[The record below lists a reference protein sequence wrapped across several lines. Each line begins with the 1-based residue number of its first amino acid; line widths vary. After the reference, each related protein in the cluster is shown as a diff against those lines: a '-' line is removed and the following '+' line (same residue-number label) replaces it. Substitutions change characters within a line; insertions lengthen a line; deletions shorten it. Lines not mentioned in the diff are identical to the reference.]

1 MVRSLYNGVSG
12 VRTQGFSM
20 DVWANNIAN
29 INNVGF
35 TASIP
40 EFKSIFY
47 QTSFAAG
54 NNPTQDQVGLG
65 ATGMTTAL
73 SFYKQGP
80 FMKTDNVLDMAIG
93 GKGFFGVTNGSGT
106 YYTRAG
112 SFGVDKERYLVTN
125 QGNYV
130 LGTQNALTQVT
141 PSQGAIEAFGRV
153 NGRAAVTQAYTLGA
167 DTTDLDVGDIGSQ
180 GKIRL
185 PEFLYLPT
193 KPTSK
198 VTFKGNLDSS
208 FKTEPTTLPVDAAT
222 YTSNIDN
229 ASRTINLRGR
239 VTPDAA
245 ITRPRKGDLVTVTA
259 TDVNGKTAEF
269 SASIDENGNWSISR
283 SFERDF
289 DLTTAPNLTAKINTT
304 KEAANREKF
313 VTELLN
319 ADGTKNKLK
328 LTLTKRVPQGTNG
341 TVWEAAATVKNAS
354 GATISNAN
362 GELNFDHE
370 GRLVSSTL
378 GALDNNGSQV
388 ELDFGTP
395 AAAGQIYSGVT
406 STAQAKSITVAQNG
420 VYEGILKDYYTNDS
434 GNILAKFT
442 NGEVRSVGKVALYH
456 FQNEQGLAKMG
467 DNIYSQSANSGAAFF
482 YKDAG
487 GKSIY
492 GAKLAS
498 STLEQS
504 NVDLAQALTEVIV
517 TQKAYDANA
526 KSITTSNEM
535 LQRAIELKR

>member
-54 NNPTQDQVGLG
+54 NNPTQDQIGLG

-153 NGRAAVTQAYTLGA
+153 NGRAAVTQAYTLGS

-208 FKTEPTTLPVDAAT
+208 FKTEPAPLPVDAAT

-259 TDVNGKTAEF
+259 TDANGKTAEF
-269 SASIDENGNWSISR
+269 SAPIDENGNWSISR

-319 ADGTKNKLK
+319 ADGTKNTLE
-328 LTLTKRVPQGTNG
+328 LTLTKRIPQGTNG
-341 TVWEAAATVKNAS
+341 TVWDAAATVKDAS
-354 GATISNAN
+354 GAVVSNTN

-370 GRLVSSTL
+370 GRLVNSTL
-378 GALDNNGSQV
+378 SALDNNGSQI

-395 AAAGQIYSGVT
+395 VAAGQIYSGVT
-406 STAQAKSITVAQNG
+406 STSQAKSISVAQNG

-434 GNILAKFT
+434 GNILAQFT
-442 NGEVRSVGKVALYH
+442 NGQVRSVGKVALYH

-498 STLEQS
+498 SMLEQS

>member
-1 MVRSLYNGVSG
+1 
-12 VRTQGFSM
+12 M

-54 NNPTQDQVGLG
+54 NNPTQDQIGLG

-130 LGTQNALTQVT
+130 LGTQNKLTQVT

-208 FKTEPTTLPVDAAT
+208 FKTEPATLPVDAAT

-269 SASIDENGNWSISR
+269 SAPIDENGNWSISR

-319 ADGTKNKLK
+319 ADGTKNTLE
-328 LTLTKRVPQGTNG
+328 LTLTKRVPQGANG
-341 TVWEAAATVKNAS
+341 TVWEAAATVKDAS

-370 GRLVSSTL
+370 GRLVNSTL
-378 GALDNNGSQV
+378 GALDNNGSQI

-395 AAAGQIYSGVT
+395 VAAGQIYSGVT
-406 STAQAKSITVAQNG
+406 STSQAKSISIAQDG
-420 VYEGILKDYYTNDS
+420 VREGILKDYYTNDS

>member
-73 SFYKQGP
+73 SFYKKGP

-130 LGTQNALTQVT
+130 LGTQNTLTQVT

-153 NGRAAVTQAYTLGA
+153 NSTAAVTQAYTLGS

-208 FKTEPTTLPVDAAT
+208 FKTEPVTLPVDNAT
-222 YTSNIDN
+222 YNSSINN
-229 ASRTINLRGR
+229 PSRTINLRGR
-239 VTPDAA
+239 VMADDT

-259 TDVNGKTAEF
+259 TDANGKTAEF
-269 SASIDENGNWSISR
+269 SAPIDENGNWSISQK
-283 SFERDF
+283 FERDF

-304 KEAANREKF
+304 KEAANQEKF

-319 ADGTKNKLK
+319 ADGTKNKLE
-328 LTLTKRVPQGTNG
+328 LTLTKRIPQGANG
-341 TVWEAAATVKNAS
+341 TVWDAAAIVKDAS
-354 GATISNAN
+354 GAVVSNTN
-362 GELNFDHE
+362 GELNFDYE

-378 GALDNNGSQV
+378 SALDNNGSQIK
-388 ELDFGTP
+388 LDFGTP
-395 AAAGQIYSGVT
+395 VAAGQIYSGVT
-406 STAQAKSITVAQNG
+406 STSQAKSVSIAQDG
-420 VYEGILKDYYTNDS
+420 VREGILKDYYTNDS
-434 GNILAKFT
+434 GNILAQFT
-442 NGEVRSVGKVALYH
+442 NGQVRSIGKVALYH

>member
-1 MVRSLYNGVSG
+1 MVRSLYNGISG
-12 VRTQGFSM
+12 VKTQGFSM
-20 DVWANNIAN
+20 DVWAHNIAN
-29 INNVGF
+29 INNVGY

-47 QTSFAAG
+47 QTSFKAG

-80 FMKTDNVLDMAIG
+80 LMKTDNVLDMAIG
-93 GKGFFGVTNGSGT
+93 GKGFFGVTNGTDT

-112 SFGVDKERYLVTN
+112 SFGVNKDRYLVTN

-130 LGTQNALTQVT
+130 LGTQNTLTQVT
-141 PSQGAIEAFGRV
+141 PSQGAIEAFGRI
-153 NGRAAVTQAYTLGA
+153 NSKAAVTQAYTPSA
-167 DTTDLDVGDIGSQ
+167 DTTDLDIGDIGSQ
-180 GKIRL
+180 GKIKL

-208 FKTEPTTLPVDAAT
+208 LKTEPTTLPLGAAT
-222 YTSNIDN
+222 YTSSIDN
-229 ASRTINLRGR
+229 VSRTINLRGR
-239 VTPDAA
+239 VTADAT
-245 ITRPRKGDLVTVTA
+245 ITRPRKGDLITVTA
-259 TDVNGKTAEF
+259 TDANGKTAEF
-269 SASIDENGNWSISR
+269 SAPIDENGNWSISQK
-283 SFERDF
+283 FENDF
-289 DLTTAPNLTAKINTT
+289 DLAAAPNLQAKIKTT
-304 KEAANREKF
+304 KEAANQEKF

-319 ADGTKNKLK
+319 ADGTKNTLE
-328 LTLTKRVPQGTNG
+328 LTLTKRVPQGANG
-341 TVWEAAATVKNAS
+341 AVWDAAATVKDAS
-354 GATISNAN
+354 GAVISNAK
-362 GELNFDHE
+362 GELNFGLD
-370 GRLVSSTL
+370 GRLAGSTL
-378 GALDNNGSQV
+378 SAIDNNGSQIK
-388 ELDFGTP
+388 LDFGTP

-406 STAQAKSITVAQNG
+406 STAQAKNISIAQDG
-420 VYEGILKDYYTNDS
+420 VREGILKDYYTNDS
-434 GNILAKFT
+434 GNILAQFT
-442 NGEVRSVGKVALYH
+442 NGQVRSVAKVALYH

-492 GAKLAS
+492 GAKIAS
-498 STLEQS
+498 NTLEQS
-504 NVDLAQALTEVIV
+504 NVDLAQALTEIIV

>member
-54 NNPTQDQVGLG
+54 NNPTQDQIGLG

-130 LGTQNALTQVT
+130 LGTQNKLTQVT

-208 FKTEPTTLPVDAAT
+208 FKTEPATLPVDAAT

-259 TDVNGKTAEF
+259 TDVNGKTADF
-269 SASIDENGNWSISR
+269 SAPIDENGNWSISR

-319 ADGTKNKLK
+319 ADGTKNTLE
-328 LTLTKRVPQGTNG
+328 LTLTKRVPQGANG
-341 TVWEAAATVKNAS
+341 TVWEAAATVKDAS

-370 GRLVSSTL
+370 GRLVNSTL
-378 GALDNNGSQV
+378 GALDNNGSQI

-395 AAAGQIYSGVT
+395 VAAGQIYSGVT
-406 STAQAKSITVAQNG
+406 STSQAKSISIAQDG
-420 VYEGILKDYYTNDS
+420 VREGILKDYYTNDS

>member
-130 LGTQNALTQVT
+130 LGTQNTLTQVT

-153 NGRAAVTQAYTLGA
+153 NSTAAVTQAYTLGS

-208 FKTEPTTLPVDAAT
+208 FKTEPVTLPVDNAT
-222 YTSNIDN
+222 YNSSINN
-229 ASRTINLRGR
+229 PSRTINLRGR
-239 VTPDAA
+239 VTADDT

-259 TDVNGKTAEF
+259 TDANGKTAEF
-269 SASIDENGNWSISR
+269 SAPIDENGNWSISQK
-283 SFERDF
+283 FERDF

-304 KEAANREKF
+304 KEAANQEKF

-319 ADGTKNKLK
+319 ADGTKNKLE
-328 LTLTKRVPQGTNG
+328 LTLTKRIPQGANG
-341 TVWEAAATVKNAS
+341 TVWDAAAIVKDAS
-354 GATISNAN
+354 GAVVSNTN
-362 GELNFDHE
+362 GELNFDYE

-378 GALDNNGSQV
+378 SALENNGSQI

-395 AAAGQIYSGVT
+395 VAAGQIYSGVT
-406 STAQAKSITVAQNG
+406 STSQAKSVSIAQDG
-420 VYEGILKDYYTNDS
+420 VREGILKDYYTNDS
-434 GNILAKFT
+434 GNILAQFT
-442 NGEVRSVGKVALYH
+442 NGQVRSIGKVALYH

>member
-130 LGTQNALTQVT
+130 LGTQNTLTQVT

-153 NGRAAVTQAYTLGA
+153 NSTAAVTQAYTLGS
-167 DTTDLDVGDIGSQ
+167 DTTDLAVGDIGSQ

-208 FKTEPTTLPVDAAT
+208 FKTEPVTLPVDNAT
-222 YTSNIDN
+222 YNSSINN
-229 ASRTINLRGR
+229 PSRTINLRGR
-239 VTPDAA
+239 VTADDT

-259 TDVNGKTAEF
+259 TDANGKTAEF
-269 SASIDENGNWSISR
+269 SAPIDENGNWSISQK
-283 SFERDF
+283 FERDF

-304 KEAANREKF
+304 KEAANQEKF

-319 ADGTKNKLK
+319 ADGTKNKLE
-328 LTLTKRVPQGTNG
+328 LTLTKRIPQGANG
-341 TVWEAAATVKNAS
+341 TVWDAAAIVKDAS
-354 GATISNAN
+354 GAVGSNTN
-362 GELNFDHE
+362 GELNFDYE

-378 GALDNNGSQV
+378 SALDNNGSQI

-395 AAAGQIYSGVT
+395 VAAGQIYSGVT
-406 STAQAKSITVAQNG
+406 STSQAKSVSIAQDG
-420 VYEGILKDYYTNDS
+420 VREGILKDYYTNDS
-434 GNILAKFT
+434 GNILAQFT
-442 NGEVRSVGKVALYH
+442 NGQVRSIGKVALYH

>member
-54 NNPTQDQVGLG
+54 NNPTQDQIGLG

-229 ASRTINLRGR
+229 VSRTINLRGR

-259 TDVNGKTAEF
+259 TDANGKTAEF
-269 SASIDENGNWSISR
+269 SAPIDENGNWSISR

-304 KEAANREKF
+304 KEAANQEKF

-319 ADGTKNKLK
+319 ADGTKNKLE
-328 LTLTKRVPQGTNG
+328 LTLTKRVPQGANG
-341 TVWEAAATVKNAS
+341 TVWDAAATVKDAS
-354 GATISNAN
+354 GAVVSNTN
-362 GELNFDHE
+362 GELNFDYE
-370 GRLVSSTL
+370 GRLVNSTL
-378 GALDNNGSQV
+378 SALDNNGSQV

-395 AAAGQIYSGVT
+395 VAAGQIYSGVT
-406 STAQAKSITVAQNG
+406 STSQAKSISIAQDG
-420 VYEGILKDYYTNDS
+420 VREGILKDYYTNDS
-434 GNILAKFT
+434 GNILAQFT
-442 NGEVRSVGKVALYH
+442 NGQVRSVGKVALYH

-498 STLEQS
+498 SMLEQS

>member
-153 NGRAAVTQAYTLGA
+153 NSTAAVTQAYTLGS

-208 FKTEPTTLPVDAAT
+208 FKTEPTTLPVDTAT

-229 ASRTINLRGR
+229 PSRTINLRGR
-239 VTPDAA
+239 VTPDGT
-245 ITRPRKGDLVTVTA
+245 ITRPRKGDMVTVTA
-259 TDVNGKTAEF
+259 TDANGKTAEF
-269 SASIDENGNWSISR
+269 SAPIDENGNWSISR

-304 KEAANREKF
+304 KEAANQEKF

-319 ADGTKNKLK
+319 ADGTKNKLE
-328 LTLTKRVPQGTNG
+328 LTLTKRVPQGANG
-341 TVWEAAATVKNAS
+341 TVWDAAATVKDAS
-354 GATISNAN
+354 GAVVSNTN
-362 GELNFDHE
+362 GELNFDYE
-370 GRLVSSTL
+370 GRLVNSTL
-378 GALDNNGSQV
+378 SALDNNGSQV

-395 AAAGQIYSGVT
+395 VAAGQIYSGVT
-406 STAQAKSITVAQNG
+406 STSQAKSISIAQDG
-420 VYEGILKDYYTNDS
+420 VREGILKDYYTNDS
-434 GNILAKFT
+434 GNILAQFT
-442 NGEVRSVGKVALYH
+442 NGQVRSVGKVALYH

>member
-130 LGTQNALTQVT
+130 LGTQNTLTQVT

-153 NGRAAVTQAYTLGA
+153 NSTAAVTQAYTLGS

-208 FKTEPTTLPVDAAT
+208 FKTEPTTLPVDNAT
-222 YTSNIDN
+222 YNSSIDN
-229 ASRTINLRGR
+229 PSRTINLRGR
-239 VTPDAA
+239 VTADDT
-245 ITRPRKGDLVTVTA
+245 ITRPRKGDMVTVTA
-259 TDVNGKTAEF
+259 TDANGKTAEF
-269 SASIDENGNWSISR
+269 SAPIDENGNWSISQK
-283 SFERDF
+283 FERDF

-304 KEAANREKF
+304 KEAANQEKF

-319 ADGTKNKLK
+319 TDGTKNKLE
-328 LTLTKRVPQGTNG
+328 LTLTKRVPQSANG
-341 TVWEAAATVKNAS
+341 TVWDAAATVKDAS
-354 GATISNAN
+354 GAVVSNTN

-378 GALDNNGSQV
+378 SALDNNGSQI

-395 AAAGQIYSGVT
+395 VAAGQIYSGVT
-406 STAQAKSITVAQNG
+406 STSQAKSISIAQDG
-420 VYEGILKDYYTNDS
+420 VREGILKDYYTNDS
-434 GNILAKFT
+434 GNILAQFT
-442 NGEVRSVGKVALYH
+442 NGQVRSVGKVALYH

-498 STLEQS
+498 SMLEQS

>member
-12 VRTQGFSM
+12 VKTQGFSM

-130 LGTQNALTQVT
+130 LGTQNTLTQVT

-208 FKTEPTTLPVDAAT
+208 FKTEPTTLPVDNAT
-222 YTSNIDN
+222 YNSSIDN
-229 ASRTINLRGR
+229 PSRTINLRGR
-239 VTPDAA
+239 VTADDT
-245 ITRPRKGDLVTVTA
+245 ITRPRKGDLVTVTV
-259 TDVNGKTAEF
+259 TDANGKTAEF
-269 SASIDENGNWSISR
+269 SAPIDENGNWSISQK
-283 SFERDF
+283 FERDF

-304 KEAANREKF
+304 KEAANQEKF

-319 ADGTKNKLK
+319 ADGTKNKLE
-328 LTLTKRVPQGTNG
+328 LTLTKRVPQGANG
-341 TVWEAAATVKNAS
+341 TVWDAAATVKDAS

-362 GELNFDHE
+362 GELNFDHD

-378 GALDNNGSQV
+378 STLDNNGSQI

-395 AAAGQIYSGVT
+395 VAAGQIYSGVT
-406 STAQAKSITVAQNG
+406 STSQAKSISIAQDG
-420 VYEGILKDYYTNDS
+420 VREGILKDYYTNDS
-434 GNILAKFT
+434 GNILAQFT
-442 NGEVRSVGKVALYH
+442 NGQVRSVGKVALYH

>member
-20 DVWANNIAN
+20 DVWAHNIAN

-130 LGTQNALTQVT
+130 LGTQNTLTQVT

-208 FKTEPTTLPVDAAT
+208 FKTEPTTLPVDNAT
-222 YTSNIDN
+222 YNSSIDN
-229 ASRTINLRGR
+229 PSRTINLRGR
-239 VTPDAA
+239 VTADDT

-259 TDVNGKTAEF
+259 TDANGKTAEF
-269 SASIDENGNWSISR
+269 SAPIDENGNWSISKK
-283 SFERDF
+283 FERDF

-304 KEAANREKF
+304 KEAANQEKF

-319 ADGTKNKLK
+319 ADGTKNTLE
-328 LTLTKRVPQGTNG
+328 LTLTKRVPQSANG
-341 TVWEAAATVKNAS
+341 TVWDAAATVKDAS
-354 GATISNAN
+354 GAVVSNTN

-378 GALDNNGSQV
+378 SALDNNGSQI

-395 AAAGQIYSGVT
+395 VAAGQIYSGVT
-406 STAQAKSITVAQNG
+406 STSQAKSISIAQDG
-420 VYEGILKDYYTNDS
+420 LREGILKDYYTNDS
-434 GNILAKFT
+434 GNILAQFT
-442 NGEVRSVGKVALYH
+442 NGQVRSVGKVALYH

-498 STLEQS
+498 SMLEQS

>member
-153 NGRAAVTQAYTLGA
+153 NSTAAVTQAYTLGS

-208 FKTEPTTLPVDAAT
+208 FKTEPVTLPVDNAT
-222 YTSNIDN
+222 YNSSINN
-229 ASRTINLRGR
+229 PSRTINLRGR
-239 VTPDAA
+239 VTADDT

-259 TDVNGKTAEF
+259 TDANGKTAEF
-269 SASIDENGNWSISR
+269 SAPIDENGNWSISQK
-283 SFERDF
+283 FERDF

-304 KEAANREKF
+304 KEAANQEKF

-319 ADGTKNKLK
+319 ADGTKNKLE
-328 LTLTKRVPQGTNG
+328 LTLTKRIPQGANG
-341 TVWEAAATVKNAS
+341 TVWDAAAIVKDAS
-354 GATISNAN
+354 GAVVSNTN
-362 GELNFDHE
+362 GELNFDYE

-378 GALDNNGSQV
+378 SALDNNGSQIK
-388 ELDFGTP
+388 LDFGTP
-395 AAAGQIYSGVT
+395 VAAGQIYSGVT
-406 STAQAKSITVAQNG
+406 STSQAKSVSIAQDG
-420 VYEGILKDYYTNDS
+420 VREGILKDYYTNDS
-434 GNILAKFT
+434 GNILAQFT
-442 NGEVRSVGKVALYH
+442 NGQVRSIGKVALYH

>member
-208 FKTEPTTLPVDAAT
+208 FKTEPVTLPVDNAT
-222 YTSNIDN
+222 YNSSINN
-229 ASRTINLRGR
+229 PSRTINLRGR
-239 VTPDAA
+239 VTADDT

-259 TDVNGKTAEF
+259 TDANGKTAEF
-269 SASIDENGNWSISR
+269 SAPIDENGNWSISQK
-283 SFERDF
+283 FERDF

-304 KEAANREKF
+304 KEAANQEKF

-319 ADGTKNKLK
+319 ADGTKNKLE
-328 LTLTKRVPQGTNG
+328 LTLTKRIPQGANG
-341 TVWEAAATVKNAS
+341 TVWDAAAIVKDAS
-354 GATISNAN
+354 GAVVSNTN
-362 GELNFDHE
+362 GELNFDYE

-378 GALDNNGSQV
+378 SALDNNGSQIK
-388 ELDFGTP
+388 LDFGTP
-395 AAAGQIYSGVT
+395 VAAGQIYSGVT
-406 STAQAKSITVAQNG
+406 STSQAKSVSIAQDG
-420 VYEGILKDYYTNDS
+420 VREGILKDYYTNDS
-434 GNILAKFT
+434 GNILAQFT
-442 NGEVRSVGKVALYH
+442 NGQVRSIGKVALYH

>member
-54 NNPTQDQVGLG
+54 NNPTQDQIGLG

-208 FKTEPTTLPVDAAT
+208 FKTEPVTLPVDNAT
-222 YTSNIDN
+222 YNSSIDN
-229 ASRTINLRGR
+229 PSRTINLRGR

-269 SASIDENGNWSISR
+269 SAPIDENGNWSISR

-319 ADGTKNKLK
+319 ADGTKNTLE
-328 LTLTKRVPQGTNG
+328 LTLTKRVPQGANG
-341 TVWEAAATVKNAS
+341 TVWDAAATVKDAS

-370 GRLVSSTL
+370 GRLVNSTL
-378 GALDNNGSQV
+378 SALDNNGSQI

-395 AAAGQIYSGVT
+395 VAAGQIYSGVT
-406 STAQAKSITVAQNG
+406 STSQAKSISVAQNG

>member
-54 NNPTQDQVGLG
+54 NNPTQDQIGLG

-130 LGTQNALTQVT
+130 LGTQNTLTQVT

-153 NGRAAVTQAYTLGA
+153 NSTAAVTQAYTLGS

-208 FKTEPTTLPVDAAT
+208 FKTEPVTLPVDNAT
-222 YTSNIDN
+222 YNSSINN
-229 ASRTINLRGR
+229 PSRTINLRGR
-239 VTPDAA
+239 VTADDT

-259 TDVNGKTAEF
+259 TDANGKTAEF
-269 SASIDENGNWSISR
+269 SAPIDENGNWSISQK
-283 SFERDF
+283 FERDF

-304 KEAANREKF
+304 KEAANQEKF

-319 ADGTKNKLK
+319 ADGTKNKLE
-328 LTLTKRVPQGTNG
+328 LTLTKRIPQGANG
-341 TVWEAAATVKNAS
+341 TVWDAAAIVKDAS
-354 GATISNAN
+354 GAVVSNTN
-362 GELNFDHE
+362 GELNFDYE

-378 GALDNNGSQV
+378 SALDNNGSQIK
-388 ELDFGTP
+388 LDFGTP
-395 AAAGQIYSGVT
+395 VTAGQIYSGVT
-406 STAQAKSITVAQNG
+406 STSQAKSVSIAQDG
-420 VYEGILKDYYTNDS
+420 VREGILKDYYTNDS
-434 GNILAKFT
+434 GNILAQFT
-442 NGEVRSVGKVALYH
+442 NGQVRSIGKVALYH

-498 STLEQS
+498 SMLEQS

>member
-54 NNPTQDQVGLG
+54 NNPTQDQVGRG

-130 LGTQNALTQVT
+130 LGTQNTLTQVT

-153 NGRAAVTQAYTLGA
+153 NSTAAVTQAYTLGS

-208 FKTEPTTLPVDAAT
+208 FKTEPVTLPVDNAT
-222 YTSNIDN
+222 YNSSINN
-229 ASRTINLRGR
+229 PSRTINLRGR
-239 VTPDAA
+239 VTADDT

-259 TDVNGKTAEF
+259 TDANGKTAEF
-269 SASIDENGNWSISR
+269 SAPIDENGNWSISQK
-283 SFERDF
+283 FERDF

-304 KEAANREKF
+304 KEAANQEKF

-319 ADGTKNKLK
+319 ADGTKNKLE
-328 LTLTKRVPQGTNG
+328 LTLTKRIPQGANG
-341 TVWEAAATVKNAS
+341 TVWDAAAIVKDAS
-354 GATISNAN
+354 GAVVSNTN
-362 GELNFDHE
+362 GELNFDYE

-378 GALDNNGSQV
+378 SALDNNGSQIK
-388 ELDFGTP
+388 LDFGTP
-395 AAAGQIYSGVT
+395 VAAGQIYSGVT
-406 STAQAKSITVAQNG
+406 STSQAKSVSIAQDG
-420 VYEGILKDYYTNDS
+420 VREGILKDYYTNDS
-434 GNILAKFT
+434 GNILAQFT
-442 NGEVRSVGKVALYH
+442 NGQVRSIGKVALYH

>member
-130 LGTQNALTQVT
+130 LGTQNTLTQVT
-141 PSQGAIEAFGRV
+141 PSQSAIEAFGRV
-153 NGRAAVTQAYTLGA
+153 NSTAAVTQAYTLGS

-208 FKTEPTTLPVDAAT
+208 FKTEPTTLPVDNAT
-222 YTSNIDN
+222 YNSSIDN
-229 ASRTINLRGR
+229 PSRTINLRGR
-239 VTPDAA
+239 VTADYT

-259 TDVNGKTAEF
+259 TDANGKTAEF
-269 SASIDENGNWSISR
+269 SAPIDENGNWSISQK
-283 SFERDF
+283 FERDF

-304 KEAANREKF
+304 KEAANQEKF

-319 ADGTKNKLK
+319 ADGTKNKLE
-328 LTLTKRVPQGTNG
+328 LTLTKRAPQDANG
-341 TVWEAAATVKNAS
+341 TVWDAAATVKDAS
-354 GATISNAN
+354 GAVVSNTN
-362 GELNFDHE
+362 GELNFDYE

-378 GALDNNGSQV
+378 SALDNNGSQI

-395 AAAGQIYSGVT
+395 VAAGQIYSGVT
-406 STAQAKSITVAQNG
+406 STSQAKSISIAQDG
-420 VYEGILKDYYTNDS
+420 VREGILKDYYTNDS
-434 GNILAKFT
+434 GNILAQFT
-442 NGEVRSVGKVALYH
+442 NGQVRSVGKVALYH

-498 STLEQS
+498 SMLEQS

>member
-130 LGTQNALTQVT
+130 LGTQNTLTQVT

-208 FKTEPTTLPVDAAT
+208 FKTEPTTLPVDNAT
-222 YTSNIDN
+222 YNSSIDN
-229 ASRTINLRGR
+229 PSRTINLRGR
-239 VTPDAA
+239 VTADDT
-245 ITRPRKGDLVTVTA
+245 ITRPRKGDMVTVTV
-259 TDVNGKTAEF
+259 TDANGKTAEF
-269 SASIDENGNWSISR
+269 SAPIDENGNWSISQK
-283 SFERDF
+283 FERDF

-304 KEAANREKF
+304 KEAANQEKF

-319 ADGTKNKLK
+319 ADGTKNKLE
-328 LTLTKRVPQGTNG
+328 LTLTKRVPQSANG
-341 TVWEAAATVKNAS
+341 TVWDAAATVKDAS
-354 GATISNAN
+354 GAVVSNTN

-370 GRLVSSTL
+370 GRLVNSTL
-378 GALDNNGSQV
+378 SALDNNGSQV

-395 AAAGQIYSGVT
+395 VAAGQIYSGVT
-406 STAQAKSITVAQNG
+406 STSQAKSISIAQDG
-420 VYEGILKDYYTNDS
+420 VREGILKDYYTNDS
-434 GNILAKFT
+434 GNILAQFT
-442 NGEVRSVGKVALYH
+442 NGQVRSVGKVALYH

-498 STLEQS
+498 SMLEQS

>member
-20 DVWANNIAN
+20 DVWAHNIAN

-54 NNPTQDQVGLG
+54 NNPTQDQIGLG

-130 LGTQNALTQVT
+130 LGTQNKLTQIT

-208 FKTEPTTLPVDAAT
+208 FKTEPATLPVDAAT

-245 ITRPRKGDLVTVTA
+245 ITRPRKGDMVIVTA
-259 TDVNGKTAEF
+259 TDANGKTAEF
-269 SASIDENGNWSISR
+269 SAPIDENGNWSISQK
-283 SFERDF
+283 FERDF
-289 DLTTAPNLTAKINTT
+289 DLTTAPNFTAKINTT
-304 KEAANREKF
+304 KEAANQEKF

-319 ADGTKNKLK
+319 ADGTKNKLE
-328 LTLTKRVPQGTNG
+328 LTLTKRVPQGANG
-341 TVWEAAATVKNAS
+341 TVWDAAATVKDAS
-354 GATISNAN
+354 GAVVSNTN
-362 GELNFDHE
+362 GELNFDYE
-370 GRLVSSTL
+370 GRLVNSTL
-378 GALDNNGSQV
+378 SALDNNGSQI

-395 AAAGQIYSGVT
+395 VAAGQIYSGVT
-406 STAQAKSITVAQNG
+406 STSQAKSISIAQDG
-420 VYEGILKDYYTNDS
+420 VREGILKDYYTNDS
-434 GNILAKFT
+434 GNILAQFT
-442 NGEVRSVGKVALYH
+442 NGQVRSVGKVALYH

-498 STLEQS
+498 SMLEQS

>member
-130 LGTQNALTQVT
+130 LGTQNTLTHVT

-153 NGRAAVTQAYTLGA
+153 NSTAAVTQAYTLGS

-208 FKTEPTTLPVDAAT
+208 FKTEPTTLPVDNAT
-222 YTSNIDN
+222 YNSSIDN
-229 ASRTINLRGR
+229 PSRTINLRGR
-239 VTPDAA
+239 VTADDT

-259 TDVNGKTAEF
+259 TDANSKTAEF
-269 SASIDENGNWSISR
+269 SAPIDENGNWSISQK
-283 SFERDF
+283 FERDF

-304 KEAANREKF
+304 KEAANQEKF

-319 ADGTKNKLK
+319 ADGTKNKLE
-328 LTLTKRVPQGTNG
+328 LTLTKRVPQGANG
-341 TVWEAAATVKNAS
+341 TVWDAAATVKDAS

-362 GELNFDHE
+362 GELNFDHD

-378 GALDNNGSQV
+378 STLDNNGSQI

-395 AAAGQIYSGVT
+395 VAAGQIYSGVT
-406 STAQAKSITVAQNG
+406 STSQAKSISIAQDG
-420 VYEGILKDYYTNDS
+420 VREGILKDYYANDS
-434 GNILAKFT
+434 GNILAQFT
-442 NGEVRSVGKVALYH
+442 NGQVRSVGKVALYH

-482 YKDAG
+482 YKDTG

>member
-54 NNPTQDQVGLG
+54 NNPTQDQIGLG

-130 LGTQNALTQVT
+130 LGTQNTLTQVT

-208 FKTEPTTLPVDAAT
+208 FKTEPATLPVDAAT

-245 ITRPRKGDLVTVTA
+245 ITRPRKGDMVTVTA
-259 TDVNGKTAEF
+259 TDANGKTAEF
-269 SASIDENGNWSISR
+269 SAPIDENGNWSISR

-319 ADGTKNKLK
+319 ANGTKNTLE
-328 LTLTKRVPQGTNG
+328 LTLTKRVPQGANG
-341 TVWEAAATVKNAS
+341 TVWDAAATVKDAS

-378 GALDNNGSQV
+378 GALDNNGSQI

-406 STAQAKSITVAQNG
+406 STSQAKSITIAQDG
-420 VYEGILKDYYTNDS
+420 VREGILKDYYTNDS

>member
-93 GKGFFGVTNGSGT
+93 GKGFFGVTNGSST

-130 LGTQNALTQVT
+130 LGTQNALTQVA

-167 DTTDLDVGDIGSQ
+167 DTIDLDVGDIGSQ

-239 VTPDAA
+239 VTPDGT
-245 ITRPRKGDLVTVTA
+245 ITHPRKGDLVTVTA
-259 TDVNGKTAEF
+259 TDANGKTAEF
-269 SASIDENGNWSISR
+269 SAPIDENGNWSISR

-319 ADGTKNKLK
+319 ADGTKNKLE
-328 LTLTKRVPQGTNG
+328 LTLTKRVPQGANG
-341 TVWEAAATVKNAS
+341 TVWEAAATVKDAN
-354 GATISNAN
+354 GTIISNTN

-378 GALDNNGSQV
+378 GALNNNGSQV

-395 AAAGQIYSGVT
+395 VAAGQIYSGVT
-406 STAQAKSITVAQNG
+406 STSQAKSISVAQDG
-420 VYEGILKDYYTNDS
+420 VREGILKDYYTNDS

-467 DNIYSQSANSGAAFF
+467 DNVYSQSANSGAAFF

>member
-112 SFGVDKERYLVTN
+112 SFGVDKDRYLVTN

-130 LGTQNALTQVT
+130 LGTQNTLTHVT
-141 PSQGAIEAFGRV
+141 PGQGAIEAFGRV
-153 NGRAAVTQAYTLGA
+153 NSTAAVTQAYTLGS

-208 FKTEPTTLPVDAAT
+208 FKTEPTTLPVDNAT
-222 YTSNIDN
+222 YNSSIDN
-229 ASRTINLRGR
+229 PSRTINLRGR
-239 VTPDAA
+239 VTADDT
-245 ITRPRKGDLVTVTA
+245 ITRPRKGDLVTVTV
-259 TDVNGKTAEF
+259 TDANGKTAEF
-269 SASIDENGNWSISR
+269 SAPIDENGNWSISQK
-283 SFERDF
+283 FERDF

-304 KEAANREKF
+304 KEAANQEKF

-319 ADGTKNKLK
+319 ADGTKNKLE
-328 LTLTKRVPQGTNG
+328 LTLTKRVPQGANG
-341 TVWEAAATVKNAS
+341 TVWDAAATVKDAS

-362 GELNFDHE
+362 GELNFDHD

-378 GALDNNGSQV
+378 STLDNNGSQI

-395 AAAGQIYSGVT
+395 VAAGQIYSGVT
-406 STAQAKSITVAQNG
+406 STSQAKSISIAQDG
-420 VYEGILKDYYTNDS
+420 VREGILKDYYTNDS
-434 GNILAKFT
+434 GNILAQFT
-442 NGEVRSVGKVALYH
+442 NGQVRSVGKVALYH

-482 YKDAG
+482 YKDTG

>member
-1 MVRSLYNGVSG
+1 
-12 VRTQGFSM
+12 M

-112 SFGVDKERYLVTN
+112 SFGVDKDRYLVTN

-130 LGTQNALTQVT
+130 LGTQNTLTHVT
-141 PSQGAIEAFGRV
+141 PGQGAIEAFGRV
-153 NGRAAVTQAYTLGA
+153 NSTAAVTQAYTLGS

-208 FKTEPTTLPVDAAT
+208 FKTEPTTLPVDNAT
-222 YTSNIDN
+222 YNSSIDN
-229 ASRTINLRGR
+229 PSRTINLRGR
-239 VTPDAA
+239 VTADDT
-245 ITRPRKGDLVTVTA
+245 ITRPRKGDLVTVTV
-259 TDVNGKTAEF
+259 TDANGKTAEF
-269 SASIDENGNWSISR
+269 SAPIDENGNWSISQK
-283 SFERDF
+283 FERDF

-304 KEAANREKF
+304 KEAANQEKF

-319 ADGTKNKLK
+319 ADGTKNKLE
-328 LTLTKRVPQGTNG
+328 LTLTKRVPQGANG
-341 TVWEAAATVKNAS
+341 TVWDAAATVKDAS

-362 GELNFDHE
+362 GELNFDHD

-378 GALDNNGSQV
+378 STLDNNGSQI

-395 AAAGQIYSGVT
+395 VAAGQIYSGVT
-406 STAQAKSITVAQNG
+406 STSQAKSISIAQDG
-420 VYEGILKDYYTNDS
+420 VREGILKDYYTNDS
-434 GNILAKFT
+434 GNILAQFT
-442 NGEVRSVGKVALYH
+442 NGQVRSVGKVALYH

-482 YKDAG
+482 YKDTG

>member
-130 LGTQNALTQVT
+130 LGTQNTLTQVT

-153 NGRAAVTQAYTLGA
+153 NSTAAVTQAYTLGS

-208 FKTEPTTLPVDAAT
+208 FKTEPVTLPVDNAT
-222 YTSNIDN
+222 YNSSINN
-229 ASRTINLRGR
+229 PSRTINLRGR
-239 VTPDAA
+239 VTADDT

-259 TDVNGKTAEF
+259 TDANGKTAEF
-269 SASIDENGNWSISR
+269 SAPIDENGNWSISQK
-283 SFERDF
+283 FERDF

-304 KEAANREKF
+304 KEAANQEKF

-319 ADGTKNKLK
+319 ADGTKNKLE
-328 LTLTKRVPQGTNG
+328 LTLTKRIPQGANG
-341 TVWEAAATVKNAS
+341 TVWDAAAIVKDAS
-354 GATISNAN
+354 GAVVSNTN
-362 GELNFDHE
+362 GELNFDYE

-378 GALDNNGSQV
+378 SALDNNGSQIK
-388 ELDFGTP
+388 LDFGTP
-395 AAAGQIYSGVT
+395 VAAGQIYSGVT
-406 STAQAKSITVAQNG
+406 STSQAKSVSIAQDG
-420 VYEGILKDYYTNDS
+420 VREGILKDYYTNDS
-434 GNILAKFT
+434 GNILAQFT
-442 NGEVRSVGKVALYH
+442 NGQVRSVGKVALYH

>member
-153 NGRAAVTQAYTLGA
+153 NGRAAVTQAYTLGS

-208 FKTEPTTLPVDAAT
+208 FKTEPTTLPVDTAT

-229 ASRTINLRGR
+229 PSRTINLRGR
-239 VTPDAA
+239 VTPDGT
-245 ITRPRKGDLVTVTA
+245 ITRPRKGDMVTVTA
-259 TDVNGKTAEF
+259 TDANGKTAEF
-269 SASIDENGNWSISR
+269 SAPIDENGNWSISR

-304 KEAANREKF
+304 KEAANQEKF

-319 ADGTKNKLK
+319 ADGTKNKLE
-328 LTLTKRVPQGTNG
+328 LTLTKRVPQGANG
-341 TVWEAAATVKNAS
+341 TVWDAAATVKDAS
-354 GATISNAN
+354 GAVVSNTN
-362 GELNFDHE
+362 GELNFDYE
-370 GRLVSSTL
+370 GRLVNSTL
-378 GALDNNGSQV
+378 SALDNNGSQV

-395 AAAGQIYSGVT
+395 VAAGQIYSGVPST
-406 STAQAKSITVAQNG
+406 SQAKSISIAQDG
-420 VYEGILKDYYTNDS
+420 VREGILKDYYTNDS
-434 GNILAKFT
+434 GNILAQFT
-442 NGEVRSVGKVALYH
+442 NGQVRSVGKVALYH

-498 STLEQS
+498 SMLEQS

>member
-130 LGTQNALTQVT
+130 LGTQNTLTQVT

-153 NGRAAVTQAYTLGA
+153 NSTAAVTQAYTLGS

-208 FKTEPTTLPVDAAT
+208 FKTEPVTLPVDNAT
-222 YTSNIDN
+222 YNSSINN
-229 ASRTINLRGR
+229 PSRTINLRGR
-239 VTPDAA
+239 VTADDT

-259 TDVNGKTAEF
+259 TDANGKTAEF
-269 SASIDENGNWSISR
+269 SAPIDENGNWSISQK
-283 SFERDF
+283 FERDF

-304 KEAANREKF
+304 KEVANQEKF

-319 ADGTKNKLK
+319 ADGTKNKLE
-328 LTLTKRVPQGTNG
+328 LTLTKRIPQGANG
-341 TVWEAAATVKNAS
+341 TVWDAAAIVKDAS
-354 GATISNAN
+354 GAVVSNTN
-362 GELNFDHE
+362 GELNFDYE

-378 GALDNNGSQV
+378 SALDNNGSQIK
-388 ELDFGTP
+388 LDFGTP
-395 AAAGQIYSGVT
+395 VAAGQIYSGVT
-406 STAQAKSITVAQNG
+406 STSQAKSVSIAQDG
-420 VYEGILKDYYTNDS
+420 VREGILKDYYTNDS
-434 GNILAKFT
+434 GNILAQFT
-442 NGEVRSVGKVALYH
+442 NGQVRSIGKVALYH

>member
-130 LGTQNALTQVT
+130 LGTQNTLTQVT

-153 NGRAAVTQAYTLGA
+153 NSTAAVTQAYTLGS

-208 FKTEPTTLPVDAAT
+208 FKTEPTTLPVDNAT
-222 YTSNIDN
+222 YNSSIDN

-239 VTPDAA
+239 VTADDT
-245 ITRPRKGDLVTVTA
+245 ITRPRKGDMVTVTA
-259 TDVNGKTAEF
+259 TDANGKTAEF
-269 SASIDENGNWSISR
+269 SAPIDENGNWSISQK
-283 SFERDF
+283 FERDF

-304 KEAANREKF
+304 KEAANQEKF

-319 ADGTKNKLK
+319 ADGTKNKLE
-328 LTLTKRVPQGTNG
+328 LTLTKRIPQGANG
-341 TVWEAAATVKNAS
+341 TVWDAAAIVKDAS
-354 GATISNAN
+354 GAVVSNTN
-362 GELNFDHE
+362 GELNFDYE

-378 GALDNNGSQV
+378 SALDNNGSQIK
-388 ELDFGTP
+388 LDFGTP
-395 AAAGQIYSGVT
+395 VAAGQIYSGVT
-406 STAQAKSITVAQNG
+406 STSQAKSVSIAQDG
-420 VYEGILKDYYTNDS
+420 VREGILKDYYTNDS
-434 GNILAKFT
+434 GNILAQFT
-442 NGEVRSVGKVALYH
+442 NGQVRSIGKVALYH

>member
-130 LGTQNALTQVT
+130 LGTQNTLTQVT

-153 NGRAAVTQAYTLGA
+153 NSTAAVTQAYTLGS

-208 FKTEPTTLPVDAAT
+208 FKTEPVTLPVDNAT
-222 YTSNIDN
+222 YNSSINN
-229 ASRTINLRGR
+229 PSRTINLRGR
-239 VTPDAA
+239 VTADDT

-259 TDVNGKTAEF
+259 TDANGKTAEF
-269 SASIDENGNWSISR
+269 SAPIDENGNWSISQK
-283 SFERDF
+283 FERDF

-304 KEAANREKF
+304 KEAANQEKF

-319 ADGTKNKLK
+319 ADGTKNKLE
-328 LTLTKRVPQGTNG
+328 LTLTKRIPQGANG
-341 TVWEAAATVKNAS
+341 TVWDAAAIVKDAS
-354 GATISNAN
+354 GAVVSNTN
-362 GELNFDHE
+362 GELNFDYE

-378 GALDNNGSQV
+378 SALDNNGSQIK
-388 ELDFGTP
+388 LDFGTP
-395 AAAGQIYSGVT
+395 VAAGQIYSGVT
-406 STAQAKSITVAQNG
+406 STSQARSVSIAQDG
-420 VYEGILKDYYTNDS
+420 VREGILKDYYTNDS
-434 GNILAKFT
+434 GNILAQFT
-442 NGEVRSVGKVALYH
+442 NGQVRSIGKVALYH

>member
-130 LGTQNALTQVT
+130 LGTQNTLTQVT

-153 NGRAAVTQAYTLGA
+153 NSTAAVTQAYTLGS

-208 FKTEPTTLPVDAAT
+208 FKTEPVTLPVDNAT
-222 YTSNIDN
+222 YNSSINN
-229 ASRTINLRGR
+229 PSRTINLRGR
-239 VTPDAA
+239 VTADDT

-259 TDVNGKTAEF
+259 TDANGKTAEF
-269 SASIDENGNWSISR
+269 SAPIDENGNWSISQK
-283 SFERDF
+283 FERDF

-304 KEAANREKF
+304 KEAANQEKF

-319 ADGTKNKLK
+319 ADGTKNKLE
-328 LTLTKRVPQGTNG
+328 LTLTKRIPQGANG
-341 TVWEAAATVKNAS
+341 TVWDAAAIVKDAS
-354 GATISNAN
+354 GAVVSNTN
-362 GELNFDHE
+362 GELNFDYE

-378 GALDNNGSQV
+378 SALDNNGSQI

-395 AAAGQIYSGVT
+395 VAAGQIYSGVT
-406 STAQAKSITVAQNG
+406 STSQAKSVSIAQDG
-420 VYEGILKDYYTNDS
+420 VREGILKDYYTNDS
-434 GNILAKFT
+434 GNILAQFT
-442 NGEVRSVGKVALYH
+442 NGQVRSIGKVALYH

>member
-54 NNPTQDQVGLG
+54 NNPTQDQIGLG

-208 FKTEPTTLPVDAAT
+208 FKTEPVTLPVDNAT
-222 YTSNIDN
+222 YNSSIDN
-229 ASRTINLRGR
+229 PSRTINLRGR
-239 VTPDAA
+239 VTPDSA

-269 SASIDENGNWSISR
+269 SAPIDENGNWSISR

-319 ADGTKNKLK
+319 ADGTKNTLE
-328 LTLTKRVPQGTNG
+328 LTLTKRVPQGANG
-341 TVWEAAATVKNAS
+341 TVWDAAATVKDAS

-370 GRLVSSTL
+370 GRLVNSTL
-378 GALDNNGSQV
+378 SALDNNGSQI

-395 AAAGQIYSGVT
+395 VAAGQIYSGVT
-406 STAQAKSITVAQNG
+406 STSQAKSISVAQNG

>member
-12 VRTQGFSM
+12 VKTQGFSM

-130 LGTQNALTQVT
+130 LGTQNTLTQVT

-153 NGRAAVTQAYTLGA
+153 NGRAAVMQAYTLGSDA
-167 DTTDLDVGDIGSQ
+167 TDLDVGDIGSQ

-208 FKTEPTTLPVDAAT
+208 FKTEPTTLPVDNAT
-222 YTSNIDN
+222 YNSSIDN
-229 ASRTINLRGR
+229 PSRTINLRGR
-239 VTPDAA
+239 VTADDT
-245 ITRPRKGDLVTVTA
+245 ITRPRKGDLVTVTV
-259 TDVNGKTAEF
+259 TDANGKTAEF
-269 SASIDENGNWSISR
+269 SAPIDENGNWSISQK
-283 SFERDF
+283 FERDF

-304 KEAANREKF
+304 KEAANQEKF

-319 ADGTKNKLK
+319 ADGTKNKLE
-328 LTLTKRVPQGTNG
+328 LTLTKRVPQGANG
-341 TVWEAAATVKNAS
+341 TVWDAAATVKDAS

-362 GELNFDHE
+362 GELNFDHD

-378 GALDNNGSQV
+378 STLDNNGSQI

-395 AAAGQIYSGVT
+395 VAAGQIYSGVT
-406 STAQAKSITVAQNG
+406 STSQAKSISIAQDG
-420 VYEGILKDYYTNDS
+420 VREGILKDYYTNDS
-434 GNILAKFT
+434 GNILAQFT
-442 NGEVRSVGKVALYH
+442 NGQVRSVGKVALYH

>member
-47 QTSFAAG
+47 QTSFVAG

-130 LGTQNALTQVT
+130 LGTQNTLTQVT

-153 NGRAAVTQAYTLGA
+153 NSTAAVTQAYTLGS

-208 FKTEPTTLPVDAAT
+208 FKTEPTTLPVDNAT
-222 YTSNIDN
+222 YNSSIDN
-229 ASRTINLRGR
+229 PSRTINLRGR
-239 VTPDAA
+239 VTADDT
-245 ITRPRKGDLVTVTA
+245 ITRPRKGDLVTVTV
-259 TDVNGKTAEF
+259 TDANGKTAEF
-269 SASIDENGNWSISR
+269 SAPIDENGNWSISQK
-283 SFERDF
+283 FERDF

-304 KEAANREKF
+304 KEAANQEKF
-313 VTELLN
+313 ITELLN
-319 ADGTKNKLK
+319 ADGTKNKLE
-328 LTLTKRVPQGTNG
+328 LTLTKRVPQGANG
-341 TVWEAAATVKNAS
+341 TVWDAAATVKDAS
-354 GATISNAN
+354 GAVVSNTN
-362 GELNFDHE
+362 GELNFDYE

-378 GALDNNGSQV
+378 SALDNNGSQI

-395 AAAGQIYSGVT
+395 VAAGQIYSGVT
-406 STAQAKSITVAQNG
+406 STSQAKSISIAQDG
-420 VYEGILKDYYTNDS
+420 VREGILKDYYTNDS
-434 GNILAKFT
+434 GNILAQFT
-442 NGEVRSVGKVALYH
+442 NGQVRSVGKVALYH

-498 STLEQS
+498 SMLEQS

>member
-130 LGTQNALTQVT
+130 LGTQNTLTQVT

-153 NGRAAVTQAYTLGA
+153 NSTAAVTQAYTLGS
-167 DTTDLDVGDIGSQ
+167 DTTDLDVGDIDSQ

-208 FKTEPTTLPVDAAT
+208 FKTEPVTLPVDNAT
-222 YTSNIDN
+222 YNSSINN
-229 ASRTINLRGR
+229 PSRTINLRGR
-239 VTPDAA
+239 VTADDT

-259 TDVNGKTAEF
+259 TDANGKTAEF
-269 SASIDENGNWSISR
+269 SAPIDENGNWSISQK
-283 SFERDF
+283 FERDF

-304 KEAANREKF
+304 KEAANQEKF

-319 ADGTKNKLK
+319 ADGTKNKLE
-328 LTLTKRVPQGTNG
+328 LTLTKRIPQGANG
-341 TVWEAAATVKNAS
+341 TVWDAAAIVKDAS
-354 GATISNAN
+354 GAVVSNTN
-362 GELNFDHE
+362 GELNFDYE

-378 GALDNNGSQV
+378 SALDNNGSQI

-395 AAAGQIYSGVT
+395 VAAGQIYSGVT
-406 STAQAKSITVAQNG
+406 STSQAKSVSITQDG
-420 VYEGILKDYYTNDS
+420 VREGILKDYYTNDS
-434 GNILAKFT
+434 GNILAQFT
-442 NGEVRSVGKVALYH
+442 NGQVRSIGKVALYH

>member
-54 NNPTQDQVGLG
+54 NNPTQDQIGLG

-93 GKGFFGVTNGSGT
+93 GKGFFGVTSGSGT

-208 FKTEPTTLPVDAAT
+208 FKTEPATLPVDAAT

-259 TDVNGKTAEF
+259 TDANGKTAEF
-269 SASIDENGNWSISR
+269 SAPIDENGNWSISR

-319 ADGTKNKLK
+319 ADGTKNKLE
-328 LTLTKRVPQGTNG
+328 LTLTKRVPQGANG
-341 TVWEAAATVKNAS
+341 TVWDAAATVKDAS
-354 GATISNAN
+354 GAVVSNTN
-362 GELNFDHE
+362 GELNFDYE

-378 GALDNNGSQV
+378 SALDNNGSQI

-395 AAAGQIYSGVT
+395 VAAGQIYSGVT
-406 STAQAKSITVAQNG
+406 STSQAKSISIAQDG
-420 VYEGILKDYYTNDS
+420 VREGILKDYYTNDS
-434 GNILAKFT
+434 GNILAQFT
-442 NGEVRSVGKVALYH
+442 NGQVRSVGKVALYH

>member
-54 NNPTQDQVGLG
+54 NNPTQDQIGLG

-153 NGRAAVTQAYTLGA
+153 NGRAAVTQAYTLGS

-208 FKTEPTTLPVDAAT
+208 FKTEPATLPVDAAT

-259 TDVNGKTAEF
+259 TDANGKTAEF
-269 SASIDENGNWSISR
+269 SAPIDENGNWSISR

-319 ADGTKNKLK
+319 ADGTKNTLE
-328 LTLTKRVPQGTNG
+328 LTLTKRIPQGTNG
-341 TVWEAAATVKNAS
+341 TVWDAAATVKDAS
-354 GATISNAN
+354 GAVVSNTN

-370 GRLVSSTL
+370 GRLVNSTL
-378 GALDNNGSQV
+378 SALDNNGSQI

-395 AAAGQIYSGVT
+395 VAAGQIYSGVT
-406 STAQAKSITVAQNG
+406 STSQAKSISVAQNG

-434 GNILAKFT
+434 GNILAQFT
-442 NGEVRSVGKVALYH
+442 NGQVRSVGKVALYH

-498 STLEQS
+498 SMLEQS